1 MPPAPAL
8 SAPGTPPPEAGPE
21 REESAATTAKRRQI
35 LEGAR
40 RAFFAAGFEAASM
53 GDIARAAGVSKGTL
67 YVYFDSKEALFAA
80 LVEETKRQSA
90 EQRAPLRTDGPD
102 VAATLTAF
110 AADLILRMTR
120 PDHLRMVR
128 MVFGVAERFPGPAR
142 SLYEAGPRHGAGL
155 LAAYLADLAAAGRI
169 GVADPDRAA
178 WLFLA
183 MVVHPAMTRVGL
195 GGEPAPDR
203 AEAEALAAEAVA
215 VFLAAH
221 PLRG

>member
-8 SAPGTPPPEAGPE
+8 SAPSAPQAGPE
-21 REESAATTAKRRQI
+21 REESAATAAKRRQI

-67 YVYFDSKEALFAA
+67 YVYFDSKEALFTA

-110 AADLILRMTR
+110 AADLIQRMTQ

-128 MVFGVAERFPGPAR
+128 MVLGVAERLPGPAR
-142 SLYEAGPRHGAGL
+142 SLYEAGPRHGAAL
-155 LAAYLADLAAAGRI
+155 VAAYLADLGAAGRMEI
-169 GVADPDRAA
+169 ADPARAA

-183 MVVHPAMTRVGL
+183 MVVHPVITRVGL

-203 AEAEALAAEAVA
+203 AEAEALAADAVA